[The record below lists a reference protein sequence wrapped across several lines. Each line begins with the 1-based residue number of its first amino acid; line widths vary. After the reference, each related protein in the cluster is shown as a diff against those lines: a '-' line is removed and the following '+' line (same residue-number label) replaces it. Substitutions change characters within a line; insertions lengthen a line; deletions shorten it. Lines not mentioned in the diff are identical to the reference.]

1 MNLISNIKEYTVSE
15 LNSSIKNIMENN
27 FNLIK
32 VRGEFLKQINIHQD
46 IFILH

>member
-32 VRGEFLKQINIHQD
+32 FNRENMTALFQNVHKKIY
-46 IFILH
+46 